1 MSFIQ
6 SAKALASLCMLAA
19 LTQAAGSEAP
29 IRLHPDNPQYFQWPA
44 PATVLVAS
52 GEHSGS
58 LINPDFDFH
67 KYLATMPATGLNDTR
82 LFLGDYVE
90 RADSFGTGLAL
101 RVAPVEAAQPRGA
114 AVSQADSAAS
124 GQRAG
129 PGFDKSADTA
139 LAAMRKRAG
148 ELGIGGV
155 AVVAWFEGDVIQSWS
170 SKMVVV
176 GRHKDEPAGDNKG
189 TNLLAIAYSKAS
201 EMADTLQAS
210 GSKVRPPMTGEFGW
224 SGGVIVRGKTG
235 YWIAAFSGGKSE
247 DDVAVSQAGLAT
259 IRQVAE

>member
-19 LTQAAGSEAP
+19 LTQAAGSEDP
-29 IRLHPDNPQYFQWPA
+29 IRLHPDNPWYFQWPGR
-44 PATVLVAS
+44 ATVLVAS

-67 KYLATMPATGLNDTR
+67 KYLATMPASGLNDTR

-90 RADSFGTGLAL
+90 RADSFETGLAL

-124 GQRAG
+124 GQPAG
-129 PGFDKSADTA
+129 PGFDKNADAA